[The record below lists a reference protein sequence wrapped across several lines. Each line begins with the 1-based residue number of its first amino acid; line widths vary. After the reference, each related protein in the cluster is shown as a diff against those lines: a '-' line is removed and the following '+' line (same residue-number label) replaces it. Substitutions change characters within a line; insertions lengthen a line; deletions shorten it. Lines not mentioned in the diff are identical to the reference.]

1 MKIVYH
7 KDFNKSYLKLSSKQ
21 QDKVDKAL
29 ELFME
34 NPFDPQLKNHPLHGD
49 QKGRRAI
56 AAGGDL
62 RIVFEEI
69 NNYKKVIFYC
79 TGSHNQVY

>member
-21 QDKVDKAL
+21 QDKIDEAIKT
-29 ELFME
+29 FIN
-34 NPFDPQLKNHPLHGD
+34 NPFHKQLKNHPLHGD
-49 QKGRRAI
+49 QKGKRAI

-62 RIVFEEI
+62 RIIFEEI
-69 NNYKKVIFYC
+69 DNYRKVIFFRV
-79 TGSHNQVY
+79 GSHSQVY